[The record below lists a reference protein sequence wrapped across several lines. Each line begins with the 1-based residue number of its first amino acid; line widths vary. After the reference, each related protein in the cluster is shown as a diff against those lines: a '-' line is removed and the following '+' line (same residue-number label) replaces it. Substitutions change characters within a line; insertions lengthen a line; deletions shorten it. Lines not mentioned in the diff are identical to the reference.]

1 MINRHTVKTYALS
14 TGWTY
19 IRSNLAGGE
28 EFVKGKYR
36 ISIPTVDDT
45 DDVFMDDVL
54 NYAIDQICSQEKTSL
69 LTVINNIANTW
80 LPFDYHE
87 VQPIKDYCLL
97 LKTSDETRAFTAQEV
112 EVVISDHEVI
122 DKLLWLDQ
130 AETAL
135 SDMPFFNESKG
146 IIEGATYKLIKL

>member
-19 IRSNLAGGE
+19 IPSNLAEGE

-36 ISIPTVDDT
+36 ISIPTVDDI

-54 NYAIDQICSQEKTSL
+54 NYAIDQICSEEKTSL

-97 LKTSDETRAFTAQEV
+97 LKTFGETRAFTAQEA
-112 EVVISDHEVI
+112 EVFISDHEVI
-122 DKLLWLDQ
+122 DKLLWMDQ
-130 AETAL
+130 GENAL
-135 SDMPFFNESKG
+135 SDMPFLMKVKALLKE
-146 IIEGATYKLIKL
+146 